1 MNCVFNVTVSLSL
14 RFGCLDESVFR
25 RYTKQL
31 LSGVSYLHNN
41 NVIHR
46 LVIHSHAVSTKLL
59 LNPYMAPALRFK
71 AKHWYF
77 CFPLSTQIFM
87 KNEMYNVIKIE

>member
-46 LVIHSHAVSTKLL
+46 LVIHSQFQ
-59 LNPYMAPALRFK
+59 LNGYLILRW
-71 AKHWYF
+71 H
-77 CFPLSTQIFM
+77 PP
-87 KNEMYNVIKIE
+87 

>member
-1 MNCVFNVTVSLSL
+1 MTVSLSL

-46 LVIHSHAVSTKLL
+46 LVNSQLVSTELL

-71 AKHWYF
+71 AKHWRF

>member
-46 LVIHSHAVSTKLL
+46 LVIHSQFQ
-59 LNPYMAPALRFK
+59 LNCY
-71 AKHWYF
+71 
-77 CFPLSTQIFM
+77 
-87 KNEMYNVIKIE
+87 